1 MNLCQLFIIDFLGF
15 MHKRFSVQ
23 GLAPTSKPDENQLP
37 RSVSDYF
44 KGMKRDVIIILT
56 LLMIQEKD
64 VQNTIREK
72 GGISLILAQTN
83 IDDDNPCKFSVF
95 SS

>member
-1 MNLCQLFIIDFLGF
+1 MNKHFP
-15 MHKRFSVQ
+15 VQ
-23 GLAPTSKPDENQLP
+23 GLAPAPKTDEVRFP
-37 RSVSDYF
+37 TWFSDYF

-56 LLMIQEKD
+56 LLLAQAKD

-83 IDDDNPCKFSVF
+83 IDDDNPCKMPDT
-95 SS
+95 